1 MTRQGGRA
9 YATLKKGRGMSEM
22 AGFIFWSIL
31 LTQQKADWRKPHVDV
46 SGPVK
51 RIWRLTEGKTMI
63 AST

>member
-1 MTRQGGRA
+1 MTRQGRA
-9 YATLKKGRGMSEM
+9 YAILKKGRGLSEM

-46 SGPVK
+46 SVPVK
-51 RIWRLTEGKTMI
+51 RMWYLTEGKTTI